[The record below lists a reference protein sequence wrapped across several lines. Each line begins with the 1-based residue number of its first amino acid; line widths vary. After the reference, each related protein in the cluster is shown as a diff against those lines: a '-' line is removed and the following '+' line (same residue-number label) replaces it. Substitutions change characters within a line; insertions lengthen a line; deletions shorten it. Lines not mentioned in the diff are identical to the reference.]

1 MRKSFLALALAALI
15 AGCASTPPPPPTL
28 DLPAATAG
36 DLKLERWWTAFGDP
50 TLDKLVDE
58 ALTHNLDIAAAIARV
73 EYGRAL
79 VLLAQSDQ
87 YPTVDLSVGASRS
100 RSTQVGS
107 NPLPFGFSPLA
118 TDLAVGLQASYE
130 ADLWGKYRTATAAAR
145 RDLMATEFAREGVRT
160 MVEADT
166 ARYYFNLLAADVQL
180 QLLEDTLKLRDE
192 SVALQKDRYQ
202 AGVIGEYD
210 LRTAE
215 AERAAVAGDIAVAR
229 RARTEFESALAVLLG
244 RSPREVF
251 APTIARDV
259 EVARATSVPTLPSGV
274 PSDVL
279 VRRPDI
285 QRAEAQLAAANL
297 RIDVAKADYFPAIS
311 LTGNYGTQ
319 AGALKNLFT
328 GPGVVWGL
336 AASLLQPLIGLKA
349 IEANVDAQTARRNEV
364 LINYVQAVQ
373 GAFRDAHDALSAND
387 TTREALAAQ
396 SERSSKLQQALE
408 LSQLRYTAGYSPY
421 LEVLDAQRQLLQA
434 QTLQIIA
441 ARNVRLSLV
450 DFAKAVGGGWEY
462 KTAVVLEQ

>member
-1 MRKSFLALALAALI
+1 MHKSFIAMALAALI
-15 AGCASTPPPPPTL
+15 AGCASTAPPPPTL

-36 DLKLERWWTAFGDP
+36 DLHLERWWTAFGDP
-50 TLDKLVDE
+50 TLDKLIDE
-58 ALTHNLDIAAAIARV
+58 ALAHNLDLAAAIARV
-73 EYGRAL
+73 EYGRAQ
-79 VLLAQSDQ
+79 VLLAQSDL
-87 YPTVDLSVGASRS
+87 YPTVDLSAGASRT
-100 RSTQVGS
+100 RTTEVGS

-118 TDLAVGLQASYE
+118 TNLGVGLQASYE
-130 ADLWGKYRTATAAAR
+130 LDLWGKYRTATAAAK
-145 RDLMATEFAREGVRT
+145 RDLMATEFARETVRT

-180 QLLEDTLKLRDE
+180 RLLQDTLKLRDE

-215 AERAAVAGDIAVAR
+215 AERAAVAGDIALAR
-229 RARTEFESALAVLLG
+229 RVVTELESALAVLLG

-251 APTIARDV
+251 APSIARDV
-259 EVARATSVPTLPSGV
+259 VIARLIAVPTLPSGV

-285 QRAEAQLAAANL
+285 QRAEAQLAASNL

-328 GPGVVWGL
+328 GPSIAWGL

-364 LINYVQAVQ
+364 LINYTQAVQ

-396 SERSSKLQQALE
+396 SERSTNLQQALE
-408 LSQLRYTAGYSPY
+408 LSELRYRSGYSPY

-450 DFAKAVGGGWEY
+450 DFAKAVGGGWDY
-462 KTAVVLEQ
+462 KTAVVLQ

>member
-1 MRKSFLALALAALI
+1 MRKTFLAVAVAALI
-15 AGCASTPPPPPTL
+15 GGCASTPPPPPKL

-36 DLKLERWWTAFGDP
+36 DLKLERWWTAFSDP
-50 TLDKLVDE
+50 TLDKLIDE
-58 ALTHNLDIAAAIARV
+58 ALAHNLDLAAAIARV

-79 VLLAQSDQ
+79 VLLAQSDL
-87 YPTVDLSVGASRS
+87 YPTVDVTAGASRT

-107 NPLPFGFSPLA
+107 NPLPFGFSPLS
-118 TDLAVGLQASYE
+118 TDLALGLQASYE
-130 ADLWGKYRTATAAAR
+130 LDLWGKYHTATAAAQQ
-145 RDLMATEFAREGVRT
+145 DLLATEFARETVRT

-180 QLLEDTLKLRDE
+180 ALLVETLKLRDD

-215 AERAAVAGDIAVAR
+215 AERAAVAGDIAIAR
-229 RARTEFESALAVLLG
+229 RAVSEFESALAVILG

-251 APTIARDV
+251 MPTLGRDV
-259 EVARATSVPTLPSGV
+259 EIARLTAVPTLPSGV
-274 PSDVL
+274 PSDL
-279 VRRPDI
+279 LLRRPDI

-297 RIDVAKADYFPAIS
+297 RIDVAKDDYFPSIS

-336 AASLLQPLIGLKA
+336 AASLLQPLINLKA

-364 LINYVQAVQ
+364 LVNYTQAVQ

-387 TTREALAAQ
+387 TTRDALAAQ
-396 SERSSKLQQALE
+396 SERAMKLQQALE
-408 LSQLRYTAGYSPY
+408 LAQLRYTSGYSPY

-450 DFAKAVGGGWEY
+450 DFAKAVGGGWDY
-462 KTAVVLEQ
+462 KTAVALP

>member
-1 MRKSFLALALAALI
+1 MRKNFIAFALAALL

-36 DLKLERWWTAFGDP
+36 DLHLERWWTAFGDP

-58 ALTHNLDIAAAIARV
+58 ALAHNLDLAAAMARV
-73 EYGRAL
+73 DYGRAA
-79 VLLAQSDQ
+79 VLLAQSDL
-87 YPTVDLSVGASRS
+87 YPSVNLAAGAART
-100 RSTQVGS
+100 RSTEVGT
-107 NPLPFGFSPLA
+107 NPLPFGFSPLS
-118 TDLAVGLQASYE
+118 TNLGVGLQASYE
-130 ADLWGKYRTATAAAR
+130 VDLWGKYRTATAAAQQ
-145 RDLMATEFAREGVRT
+145 DLLATEYARETVRT

-180 QLLEDTLKLRDE
+180 QLLQDTLKLRDE

-215 AERAAVAGDIAVAR
+215 AERAAVMGDIALAR
-229 RARTEFESALAVLLG
+229 RFVTEYESALAVLLG

-251 APTIARDV
+251 APSIARDI
-259 EVARATSVPTLPSGV
+259 EIARLTSVPTLPSGV
-274 PSDVL
+274 PSEL
-279 VRRPDI
+279 LARRPDV
-285 QRAEAQLAAANL
+285 QRAEAQLAASNL
-297 RIDVAKADYFPAIS
+297 RIDVAKADYFPSIS
-311 LTGNYGTQ
+311 LTGSYGTQ

-328 GPGVVWGL
+328 GPALVWGI

-349 IEANVDAQTARRNEV
+349 IEANVLAQTARRNEV
-364 LINYVQAVQ
+364 LINYTQTVQ

-396 SERSSKLQQALE
+396 SERAAKLSQALE
-408 LSQLRYTAGYSPY
+408 LSGLRYRSGYSPY

-441 ARNVRLSLV
+441 ARNARLSLV

-462 KTAVVLEQ
+462 KTAVALP